1 MPTVP
6 QQTPCPAREAVM
18 PLKTR
23 SGQKVPLQPMPQPML
38 NSHLF
43 PPFRK
48 CSRSAFVFPLALL
61 LAACGG
67 SSGGGGDSSN
77 GDGGRGSSTQTP
89 CLQADGGDCLTNEEL
104 AARRS
109 QIADAIQRAT
119 RSVARGSEN
128 WARDAVNAYE
138 AYANLRIVKGA
149 TASALPGSG
158 VTIGFVDSGIQKE
171 HPDFAGGRVVE
182 YFDKRSADEPLF
194 SQSHGTQVASA
205 AVGLSSGIA
214 WGANATMYSSRNTQ
228 TVSGILNLPA
238 SEYQS
243 ILNSVDILNLSF
255 GRPGTIEESWTET
268 QVRDFYN
275 DNFPGIVN
283 AWAQQGVS
291 EKTIMVW
298 AAGNENSK
306 VNAHSPSLDSG
317 AVRFIPELRGH
328 WVTVVATDR
337 SGTIADFSNR
347 CGIAAEWCIA
357 APGERVL
364 VGSYDPSG
372 AGTSFYKE
380 VNGTSFAAPMVSGGL
395 AVMKQL
401 FRGQLSNTALVSRLF
416 QTARKSGIHAN
427 QAVYGQGLMDLG
439 AATNPWGTPAFMGTR
454 SSVAEATG
462 ASVQGSH
469 VAMGTAL
476 GDSLPQSLDQAEIAA
491 FDDLG
496 APFWYEADQFTV
508 PSEGASVATRLNRF
522 LTPPSRPAIPPTW
535 QFKLQEDAP
544 ATEIGHLALTHGA
557 SRLTMAGPQGFSATA
572 FQRAQDD
579 QSPLA
584 ALTLAYTPSLLPS
597 LTFAAGYLDEQQSLL
612 GSQGSGAFGELSGE
626 TLFLSAGL
634 NTALGDWQ
642 LAATGE
648 IGQVSPGV
656 SGSQLIDSISSL
668 STSAFRLAASRP
680 FANGSTLRF
689 SLAQPLRVNS
699 GVASLS
705 LPTGRTQ
712 AGTVVG
718 RTLSAPLVP
727 TGQQLDLSAQL
738 DLPWLD
744 GDLSLGATRST
755 QPRHQ
760 RTAAPEWTF
769 FTGYRTSW

>member
-1 MPTVP
+1 M
-6 QQTPCPAREAVM
+6 
-18 PLKTR
+18 
-23 SGQKVPLQPMPQPML
+23 S

-48 CSRSAFVFPLALL
+48 FSRSAFVFPLALL

-89 CLQADGGDCLTNEEL
+89 CLQADGGDCLTNDEL
-104 AARRS
+104 AERRS
-109 QIADAIQRAT
+109 QITDALRRAV
-119 RSVARGSEN
+119 RSVPGGSEN

-138 AYANLRIVKGA
+138 AYANLRIVKGGA
-149 TASALPGSG
+149 AAASPGSG
-158 VTIGFVDSGIQKE
+158 VHIGILDTGIDLG
-171 HPDFAGGRVVE
+171 HPDFAGVGTGSR
-182 YFDKRSADEPLF
+182 KLQAGAASEPLF
-194 SQSHGTQVASA
+194 SESHGTSVASA
-205 AVGLSSGIA
+205 AVGFTSGMA
-214 WGANATMYSSRNTQ
+214 WGANMTMFSAKNPDPRRGDYVPLTADLYQ
-228 TVSGILNLPA
+228 GALNENL
-238 SEYQS
+238 
-243 ILNSVDILNLSF
+243 DILNMSLGPGPQWFKSKSF
-255 GRPGTIEESWTET
+255 YGNLGAVEAGWTES
-268 QVRDFYN
+268 QVRDVLGSQIN
-275 DNFPGIVN
+275 V
-283 AWAQQGVS
+283 WAQSGVS
-291 EKTIMVW
+291 DKTIMVW
-298 AAGNENSK
+298 AAGNNNGRNYQYDSNGNGIIDVTDQYK
-306 VNAHSPSLDSG
+306 SFDAHSPALNG
-317 AVRFIPELRGH
+317 GGVTPFIPELRGH
-328 WVTVVATDR
+328 FVTVVATDR

-357 APGERVL
+357 APGERVR
-364 VGSYDPSG
+364 VASYVPSG
-372 AGTSFYKE
+372 AGTNLYE
-380 VNGTSFAAPMVSGGL
+380 EINGTSFAAPMVSGGL

-416 QTARKSGIHAN
+416 QTAKKSGIHAN

-454 SSVAEATG
+454 SSVAEAAG

-476 GDSLPQSLDQAEIAA
+476 GDSLPQSLAQEEVAG
-491 FDDLG
+491 FDELG

-508 PSEGASVATRLNRF
+508 PAGGASVATRLNRF

-557 SRLTMAGPQGFSATA
+557 SRLTLAGPQGFSATA
-572 FQRAQDD
+572 FQRTQDD

-584 ALTLAYTPSLLPS
+584 ALTLAYTPSPLPS

-648 IGQVSPGV
+648 IGQVNPGV

-699 GVASLS
+699 GAASLS

-712 AGTVVG
+712 DGTVLG
-718 RTLSAPLVP
+718 KTLSAPLVP

-738 DLPWLD
+738 DLPWLG

>member
-1 MPTVP
+1 MGEGT
-6 QQTPCPAREAVM
+6 A
-18 PLKTR
+18 
-23 SGQKVPLQPMPQPML
+23 
-38 NSHLF
+38 
-43 PPFRK
+43 
-48 CSRSAFVFPLALL
+48 
-61 LAACGG
+61 
-67 SSGGGGDSSN
+67 SSGIN
-77 GDGGRGSSTQTP
+77 IVKPP
-89 CLQADGGDCLTNEEL
+89 CLRTHSGECLTNREL
-104 AARRS
+104 AERARRLTN
-109 QIADAIQRAT
+109 AIRTTT
-119 RSVARGSEN
+119 RSVPGGSDN

-138 AYANLRIVKGA
+138 AYANLHIVKGGA
-149 TASALPGSG
+149 AAAAPGSG
-158 VTIGFVDSGIQKE
+158 VNIGFVDSGIHTE
-171 HPDFAGGRVVE
+171 HPDFAGSGVVE
-182 YFDKRSADEPLF
+182 WITPRSADEPLF
-194 SQSHGTQVASA
+194 SKSHGTSVASA
-205 AVGLSSGIA
+205 AAGLSSGIA
-214 WGANATMYSSRNTQ
+214 WGANVIMYSSRDTQ
-228 TVSGILNLPA
+228 TVRGILNLPA
-238 SEYQS
+238 SEYRL
-243 ILNSVDILNLSF
+243 ILNSVDILNMSF
-255 GRPGTIEESWTET
+255 GNSQIIEESWTET
-268 QVRDFYN
+268 GVRDYYN
-275 DNFPGIVN
+275 DRSPGVVN

-306 VNAHSPSLDSG
+306 VNAHSPSLHSG

-337 SGTIADFSNR
+337 SGTIANFSNR

-357 APGERVL
+357 APGERVR
-364 VGSYDPSG
+364 VADYTRGSNL
-372 AGTSFYKE
+372 SFSRE
-380 VNGTSFAAPMVSGGL
+380 VDGTSFAAPMVSGGL

-416 QTARKSGIHAN
+416 QTAKKSGIHGNRAI
-427 QAVYGQGLMDLG
+427 YGQGLMDLG

-454 SSVAEATG
+454 SSVAEAAG

-476 GDSLPQSLDQAEIAA
+476 GDSLPQSLGQVEVAA
-491 FDDLG
+491 FDALG

-522 LTPPSRPAIPPTW
+522 LSPPSRPAIPPTW
-535 QFKLQEDAP
+535 QFKLQENAP

-557 SRLTMAGPQGFSATA
+557 SRLTMAGPQGFFATA

-584 ALTLAYTPSLLPS
+584 ALTLAYTPSPLPS

-634 NTALGDWQ
+634 NTTLGDWQ

-648 IGQVSPGV
+648 IGQVNPGV
-656 SGSQLIDSISSL
+656 SHSQLIDSISSL

-699 GVASLS
+699 GVASFS

-712 AGTVVG
+712 DGTVLG
-718 RTLSAPLVP
+718 KTLSAPLVP

-738 DLPWLD
+738 DLPWLG